1 MSFWR
6 VFSST
11 VAAFFGVQT
20 EDNRQRDFQQ
30 SNSPLP
36 FIFMGI
42 ALAIIMILSLIFIV
56 NQVLA

>member
-6 VFSST
+6 VFTST

-20 EDNRQRDFQQ
+20 EDNRQRDFKQN
-30 SNSPLP
+30 SSPLP

-42 ALAIIMILSLIFIV
+42 ALAAFMILSLIFIV
-56 NQVLA
+56 NQVLS